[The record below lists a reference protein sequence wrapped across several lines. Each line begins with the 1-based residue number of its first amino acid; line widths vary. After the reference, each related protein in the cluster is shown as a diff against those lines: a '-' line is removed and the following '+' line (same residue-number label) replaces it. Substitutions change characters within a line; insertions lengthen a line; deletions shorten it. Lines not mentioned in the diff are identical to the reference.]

1 MFAIFKNDELVNFWS
16 NQVGDIFIAAT
27 CRNLKMDEVQVD
39 LVHFISLESIL
50 EHFEFSSS
58 KQLIVKEKHVEL
70 VEIPILDEQGN
81 PVLNEQG
88 NPLMSQQEN
97 VSFSVKETLE
107 PEVFFAKGLMV
118 KPC

>member
-16 NQVGDIFIAAT
+16 NQVGDVFIAAT
-27 CRNLKMDEVQVD
+27 CRNLKMDEGQVD
-39 LVHFISLESIL
+39 LVHFISLESVP
-50 EHFEFSSS
+50 EHFEFSAS
-58 KQLIVKEKHVEL
+58 KQLIIKEKHVTI
-70 VEIPILDEQGN
+70 VESPVLDEQGN
-81 PVLNEQG
+81 PVLDAEG
-88 NPLMSQQEN
+88 NPLVSQEEV